1 MITLSNPHIALDFDG
16 LRGEL
21 TAVRTS
27 GGTSLLST
35 LCAPLFRG
43 RWRDGEGNILDFD
56 AALASRVEVSR
67 GVDADG
73 GMTLALRFVDLP
85 GQVPEVQVQVR
96 LPQDSSLSYWS
107 ISTEAKGEGYLEWLQ
122 FPVVMVPNDL
132 PARGG
137 GGRVFW
143 PALEGVV
150 IEDAE
155 ARDRSHM
162 AYQPMEYPNRG
173 WCGYYPGCA
182 PMQFLAYYREN
193 GEGLYFSA
201 LDPSHTTKEI
211 EYRAQG
217 ESVELIIKSY
227 PGAPGA
233 GNFQLPFEIALGTFV
248 GDWQDAATIYRDW
261 ALRNLRHLPPRL
273 LENPEIPDWI
283 TDSPVVVT
291 YPVTGV
297 GHHSGPTQPNTY
309 FPFKNA
315 LPHLQELAQDFDSHL
330 LALLMH
336 WEGTA
341 PWAPPY
347 VWPPLGGA
355 TGLEEFAKAL
365 HESGHHLGLYCSG
378 LAWTNT
384 ADTGPGN
391 YTRTEE
397 FEKNHL
403 ISEMCR
409 GPKSQYECLICN
421 GEGIRLGYDMCAKSN
436 FAGTVTVEEACKIA
450 SAGVD
455 YIQLLDQNLGGAAY
469 QCHDTAH
476 GHPPAPGAW
485 QPAAMR
491 SLLERVRDSL
501 TEDGH
506 GHVILGCEAAAAES
520 FLDQL
525 PVNDLRF
532 HMGWWFGRP
541 VPAFNFVFHEYCAN
555 FMGNQ
560 VEAMVLIDRKKSPEN
575 LSLRLAYSFAAGDM
589 LTAVLADNGDIHWSW
604 CTKWEVP
611 VPDQKPLREF
621 MRHLN
626 AWRRGPGKDF
636 LIFGRMEKSPAV
648 RGAEIIPLE
657 LTDGRTL
664 DYPAVLSSCWRSPA
678 GDKKALF
685 LVNYSPRLQEIAW
698 PEGFRQAT
706 HLDGSAVI
714 SSKTGL
720 SIPPRTVVMAVSSSR
735 GPTGGSTHNPST
747 WLYSESQSK

>member
-1 MITLSNPHIALDFDG
+1 MSTLSNHIISIKFDDH
-16 LRGEL
+16 RGVLNEIRDSKG
-21 TAVRTS
+21 VN
-27 GGTSLLST
+27 LLST
-35 LCAPLFRG
+35 AACPLFRG
-43 RWRDGEGNILDFD
+43 RWRDLEGNAREFD
-56 AALASRVEVSR
+56 AMSADQVVVSR
-67 GVDADG
+67 EEDADG
-73 GMTLALRFVDLP
+73 EQALSLRFAGLAEAVA
-85 GQVPEVQVQVR
+85 EVFVRVR
-96 LPQDSSLSYWS
+96 LPRESHLSYWS
-107 ISTEAKGEGYLEWLQ
+107 ISLESKSPGYLEWLQ
-122 FPVVMVPNDL
+122 FPVVNVPNDL

-137 GGRVFW
+137 NGRVFW
-143 PALEGVV
+143 PALEGVL

-162 AYQPMEYPNRG
+162 AYQPLEYPNRG

-182 PMQFLAYYREN
+182 PMQFLAYYRET
-193 GEGLYFSA
+193 GEGLYFAA
-201 LDPSHTTKEI
+201 LDPSHATKEI
-211 EYRAQG
+211 DYRARG
-217 ESVELIIKSY
+217 EAVELIIKAY

-233 GNFQLPFEIALGTFV
+233 GNFQIPFEIALGTFE
-248 GDWQDAATIYRDW
+248 GDWQDAAKIYRTW
-261 ALRNLRHLPPRL
+261 ALSSLPHLPPRL
-273 LENPEIPDWI
+273 VENPEIPSWI
-283 TDSPVVVT
+283 TESPVVVT

-309 FPFKNA
+309 FPFTGA
-315 LPHLQELAQDFDSHL
+315 LPHLQKLAQDFDSPL

-365 HESGHHLGLYCSG
+365 HKSGHHLGLYCSG

-384 ADTGPGN
+384 ADTGPGT

-397 FEKNHL
+397 FERDHL

-409 GPKSQYECLICN
+409 GPKGEYECLICN
-421 GEGIRLGYDMCAKSN
+421 GEGIRLGYDMCATSD
-436 FAGTVTVEEACKIA
+436 FACKVTLEEASKIA
-450 SAGVD
+450 AAGVD

-469 QCHDTAH
+469 QCHDPAH

-485 QPAAMR
+485 QPEAMR
-491 SLLERVRDSL
+491 SLLGRVRDSL
-501 TEDGH
+501 AEDGH
-506 GHVILGCEAAAAES
+506 GDVILGCEAAAAES

-541 VPAFNFVFHEYCAN
+541 VPAFSFVFHEYCAN

-560 VEAMVLIDRKKSPEN
+560 VEAMVLIDREQSPEN

-621 MRHLN
+621 IRHLN

-636 LIFGRMEKSPAV
+636 LVFGRMEKSPEI
-648 RGAEIIPLE
+648 RGAEIIPLK
-657 LTDGRTL
+657 LTDGRSL
-664 DYPAVLSSCWRSPA
+664 DYPAILSSCWHNAESEKRV
-678 GDKKALF
+678 LF
-685 LVNYSPRLQEIAW
+685 LVNYSPRLQKIDW
-698 PEGFRQAT
+698 PEGYGQGM
-706 HLDGSAVI
+706 HLDGSVVK
-714 SSKTGL
+714 SSRTGL
-720 SIPPRTVVMAVSSSR
+720 SIPPRTAVMAISS
-735 GPTGGSTHNPST
+735 T
-747 WLYSESQSK
+747 